1 MLKKK
6 IAFIIGVTGQD
17 GSYLS
22 AFLIKKKYQVFGFT
36 RNLDKKNLV
45 KLSKIR
51 VLNKIKL
58 IKYSDSNSII
68 ILKKIEQLKPR
79 EIYYFAGQSSVGKS
93 FEYPVEAYS
102 SNVNLLFQILDF
114 CKIHAKKINIY
125 NSCSTDCFG
134 DNKKIFCDEE
144 TEFNPKSPYAQSKAF
159 SFWLVKYYRDQFK
172 LKSCNGILSN
182 HESPLRDDSFV
193 LKKIINFAI
202 NPKNYNKNLLLGNT
216 SIFRDWGWAP
226 EYIEAIYKIN
236 NAKVKKDYVVGTGR
250 ISSLEEIIKKI
261 FKNFDIDK
269 KFILK
274 NNQKL
279 LRSEE
284 IKKIGCKID
293 KIKNDLNW
301 KPKISINQMIQKLIK
316 NELY

>member
-22 AFLIKKKYQVFGFT
+22 SFLIKKNYQVFGFT
-36 RNLDKKNLV
+36 RSKNKKNLV
-45 KLSKIR
+45 KLSRIQ
-51 VLNKIKL
+51 VLKKIKL
-58 IKYSDSNSII
+58 VKYNENDPIT
-68 ILKKIEQLKPR
+68 ILKKIKKFNPS
-79 EIYYFAGQSSVGKS
+79 EIYYFSGQSSVSKS
-93 FEYPVEAYS
+93 FEEPIETYS
-102 SNVNLLFQILDF
+102 SNINLLFQILNF
-114 CKIHAKKINIY
+114 CKNYSKSTSIY

-134 DNKKIFCDEE
+134 DNKKIFCDEK
-144 TEFNPKSPYAQSKAF
+144 TEFNPRSPYAQSKAF
-159 SFWLVKYYRDQFK
+159 SFWLVKYYREQFN

-182 HESPLRDDSFV
+182 HESPLRGDNFV
-193 LKKIINFAI
+193 LKKIINYAI
-202 NPKNYNKNLLLGNT
+202 NSKEHKQKLFLGNT
-216 SIFRDWGWAP
+216 SIFRDWGWTP
-226 EYIEAIYKIN
+226 DYIEAIYKIN
-236 NAKVKKDYVVGTGR
+236 NAKVKKDYVVGTGK